1 MSINRLDRTF
11 RLAFIR
17 REIRT
22 TFKSQAVRTALLTEL
37 NTRGP
42 DSEVIVRMV
51 EKIPT
56 TRQAVVQPVQPIPQP
71 AQPATVQP
79 MHAQPATV
87 QPMPAQPAAV
97 QPMPAQPAAVQPMPV
112 QPAAMQPIPAQ
123 PAPMQP
129 AQVQPAPA
137 VADGNSEE
145 SALEV
150 LDSEDEL
157 VQDMTLSQRS
167 EQRLRRQLQVW
178 RDRLSSSSD

>member
-17 REIRT
+17 RKIRT
-22 TFKSQAVRTALLTEL
+22 TFKSQAVRTALLAEL

-42 DSEVIVRMV
+42 DSEVIVRVV

-71 AQPATVQP
+71 AQPAV
-79 MHAQPATV
+79 V
-87 QPMPAQPAAV
+87 QPMPVQPAV
-97 QPMPAQPAAVQPMPV
+97 VQPMPV
-112 QPAAMQPIPAQ
+112 QPAAVRPIPD
-123 PAPMQP
+123 QP
-129 AQVQPAPA
+129 AQVQPAPV

-157 VQDMTLSQRS
+157 VQDMTLSPRS

>member
-1 MSINRLDRTF
+1 MSINRLDCTF

-17 REIRT
+17 RKIRT
-22 TFKSQAVRTALLTEL
+22 TFKSQAVRTALLAEL
-37 NTRGP
+37 NTRGL

-71 AQPATVQP
+71 AQPAAEQP
-79 MHAQPATV
+79 I
-87 QPMPAQPAAV
+87 
-97 QPMPAQPAAVQPMPV
+97 PAQPAAVQPMPV
-112 QPAAMQPIPAQ
+112 QPAAVQPIPD
-123 PAPMQP
+123 QP
-129 AQVQPAPA
+129 AQVQPAPV

-157 VQDMTLSQRS
+157 VQDMTLSPRS
-167 EQRLRRQLQVW
+167 EQRLRRQLQLW

>member
-1 MSINRLDRTF
+1 MSTNRLDCTF
-11 RLAFIR
+11 RLAFVR
-17 REIRT
+17 RKIRT
-22 TFKSQAVRTALLTEL
+22 TFKSQAVRTALLAEL

-56 TRQAVVQPVQPIPQP
+56 TRQAVVQPVQPMPQP
-71 AQPATVQP
+71 AQPDAVQP
-79 MHAQPATV
+79 IPAQ
-87 QPMPAQPAAV
+87 PAQPAAV
-97 QPMPAQPAAVQPMPV
+97 QPIPAQPAPV
-112 QPAAMQPIPAQ
+112 QPIPAQ
-123 PAPMQP
+123 PAPVQP
-129 AQVQPAPA
+129 AQVQPTQAA
-137 VADGNSEE
+137 ADGNSEE

-157 VQDMTLSQRS
+157 VQDMTLSPRS

>member
-1 MSINRLDRTF
+1 MSTNRLDHTF

-17 REIRT
+17 RKIRT
-22 TFKSQAVRTALLTEL
+22 TFKSQAVRTALLTKL

-56 TRQAVVQPVQPIPQP
+56 TRQAAVQPVQPMPQ
-71 AQPATVQP
+71 
-79 MHAQPATV
+79 
-87 QPMPAQPAAV
+87 PAQPAAV
-97 QPMPAQPAAVQPMPV
+97 QPIPAQPV
-112 QPAAMQPIPAQ
+112 QPAALQPIPAQPVQPAAVQPIPAQ
-123 PAPMQP
+123 PAPVQPILAQP
-129 AQVQPAPA
+129 APVQPGQVQPAPA
-137 VADGNSEE
+137 AADGNSEE
-145 SALEV
+145 STLEV

-157 VQDMTLSQRS
+157 VQDMTLFPRS

>member
-1 MSINRLDRTF
+1 
-11 RLAFIR
+11 
-17 REIRT
+17 
-22 TFKSQAVRTALLTEL
+22 
-37 NTRGP
+37 
-42 DSEVIVRMV
+42 MV

-71 AQPATVQP
+71 AQPS
-79 MHAQPATV
+79 
-87 QPMPAQPAAV
+87 AV

>member
-1 MSINRLDRTF
+1 MSINRLDHTF
-11 RLAFIR
+11 RLTFIR
-17 REIRT
+17 RKIRT
-22 TFKSQAVRTALLTEL
+22 TFKSQVVRTALLAEL

-42 DSEVIVRMV
+42 DSEVIVRIV

-56 TRQAVVQPVQPIPQP
+56 IRQAAVQPVQPIPQ
-71 AQPATVQP
+71 
-79 MHAQPATV
+79 
-87 QPMPAQPAAV
+87 PAQPAAV

-157 VQDMTLSQRS
+157 VQDMTLSPRS
-167 EQRLRRQLQVW
+167 EQRLRRQLQLW

>member
-1 MSINRLDRTF
+1 MF

-17 REIRT
+17 RKIRT
-22 TFKSQAVRTALLTEL
+22 TFKSQAVRTALLAEL

-71 AQPATVQP
+71 AQPA
-79 MHAQPATV
+79 AD
-87 QPMPAQPAAV
+87 QPMPAQPAADQPMPAQLAAV
-97 QPMPAQPAAVQPMPV
+97 QPMPAQPAAVQP
-112 QPAAMQPIPAQ
+112 IPD
-123 PAPMQP
+123 QP
-129 AQVQPAPA
+129 AQVQPAPV

-157 VQDMTLSQRS
+157 VQNMTLSPRS
-167 EQRLRRQLQVW
+167 EQRLRRQLQLW

>member
-1 MSINRLDRTF
+1 MSTNRLDCTF

-17 REIRT
+17 RKIRT

-56 TRQAVVQPVQPIPQP
+56 TRQAVVQPVQPMPQ
-71 AQPATVQP
+71 
-79 MHAQPATV
+79 
-87 QPMPAQPAAV
+87 PAQPAAV
-97 QPMPAQPAAVQPMPV
+97 QPISAQPV
-112 QPAAMQPIPAQ
+112 QPAAVQPIPAQ
-123 PAPMQP
+123 PAPVQPIPAQPAPVQP
-129 AQVQPAPA
+129 AQVQPAA
-137 VADGNSEE
+137 ADGNSEE

-150 LDSEDEL
+150 LNSEDEL
-157 VQDMTLSQRS
+157 VQDMTLSPRS